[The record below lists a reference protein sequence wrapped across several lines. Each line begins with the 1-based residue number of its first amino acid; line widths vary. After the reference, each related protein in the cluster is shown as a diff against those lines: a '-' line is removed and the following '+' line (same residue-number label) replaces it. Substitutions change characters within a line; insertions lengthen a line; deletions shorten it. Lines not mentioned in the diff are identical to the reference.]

1 MSTLDHTLDLTA
13 DVVALTRALVDLPS
27 ESGEEARL
35 ADAVEAALATL
46 PHLTVER
53 IGNSV
58 VARTDRGHPERFL

>member
-1 MSTLDHTLDLTA
+1 MSTLGHPLDLTA

-27 ESGEEARL
+27 ESGEEAPL

-53 IGNSV
+53 INRRSPAPTSATPNGS
-58 VARTDRGHPERFL
+58 